1 MIFALVDCNNFY
13 VSCERV
19 FNPALEN
26 RPVAVLSNN
35 DGCIVARSNE
45 VKALGIKMGVPYF
58 KEKPFLKKHGT
69 AIFSSNY
76 ALYGDMSQR
85 VMKTLAGFCDDME
98 IYSIDEA
105 FLDLSNLANIDLC
118 DYGQQI
124 RRTVRQWTGIPVSVG
139 IGPTKTLAKLAN
151 HLAKHG
157 NGVVDLINCDNIDSI
172 LSGTPLTDIWGVSRG
187 YSNRLATGGIG
198 NALQLRDTDDHWL
211 RKALGVVGVR
221 IAHELRGQ
229 VCYDLEHSP
238 PQNKTI
244 CSSRSFGRPIESF
257 DELSQAVAQYV
268 SRATQK
274 LRKQKLV
281 AGRLTVFVMT
291 SAFDKKQRYY
301 DSQSVELPVTSS
313 DTGELIHYALG
324 CLTKIYRKGYKFKK
338 AGVLLEQ
345 LIDKDRVQLNLFD
358 DVDRGRSGKLMNVI
372 DKINSMQSNAISYG
386 AAGIE
391 QKQKWKTKFQM
402 RSGRYTTRWDELAVV
417 KAR

>member
-1 MIFALVDCNNFY
+1 MIFSLVDCNNFY

-19 FNPALEN
+19 FNPGLEN

-139 IGPTKTLAKLAN
+139 IGPTKTLAKMAN

-157 NGVVDLINCDNIDSI
+157 NGVVDLINCENIDEI
-172 LSGTPLTDIWGVSRG
+172 LVKTSLPDIWGVSRG
-187 YSNRLATGGIG
+187 YSNRLAAGGIK
-198 NALQLRDTDDHWL
+198 NALELRDTDDRWI

-229 VCYDLEHSP
+229 VCYD
-238 PQNKTI
+238 
-244 CSSRSFGRPIESF
+244 R
-257 DELSQAVAQYV
+257 
-268 SRATQK
+268 
-274 LRKQKLV
+274 
-281 AGRLTVFVMT
+281 
-291 SAFDKKQRYY
+291 
-301 DSQSVELPVTSS
+301 
-313 DTGELIHYALG
+313 
-324 CLTKIYRKGYKFKK
+324 
-338 AGVLLEQ
+338 
-345 LIDKDRVQLNLFD
+345 
-358 DVDRGRSGKLMNVI
+358 
-372 DKINSMQSNAISYG
+372 
-386 AAGIE
+386 
-391 QKQKWKTKFQM
+391 
-402 RSGRYTTRWDELAVV
+402 
-417 KAR
+417 